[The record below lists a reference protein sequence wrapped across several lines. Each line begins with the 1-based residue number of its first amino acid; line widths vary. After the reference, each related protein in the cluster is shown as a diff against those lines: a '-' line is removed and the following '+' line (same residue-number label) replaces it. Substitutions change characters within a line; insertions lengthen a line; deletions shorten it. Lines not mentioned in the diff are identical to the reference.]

1 MSICVLNASMHL
13 QIDNLGRVTQLDSLS
28 PSAPVADEPSAA
40 FISLDELDL
49 PHSLTVGAPDE
60 APRPAAAA
68 AAKPMPRAAADAAG
82 EVTAPDTES
91 AVTDKSGA
99 AKDKQGIKIV
109 EVQQP
114 PKQESKR
121 QRSFAW
127 KIYRQCAIRSGT
139 PARCH
144 AKAWNAASL

>member
-13 QIDNLGRVTQLDSLS
+13 QIDDLGRVTQLDSLS

-40 FISLDELDL
+40 FISLDELEL

-68 AAKPMPRAAADAAG
+68 AAKPMPRAAADAA
-82 EVTAPDTES
+82 DTES